1 MSEKGIISTNQ
12 FVWMLFNIIA
22 SFATLEIP
30 GMLIFHAGRDA
41 WLSVAGA
48 WVLDV
53 LLAMVYAYMGLRF
66 QGQSTVQYSISILG
80 KYVGKVVG
88 IIFPIFYILV
98 ASTLMR
104 ALSELIANFFLT
116 KTPIIVTLAISY
128 LVIAY
133 GVKKGVEVIAR
144 TCEVLGPLY
153 LLSLVVMFALLVP
166 QLKIHRFKPIL
177 VQGAY
182 PFLTGIPFIL
192 GFISICIIMGMY
204 IPICNKPKNGFLAK
218 FIAVT
223 LGASMIGALIC
234 FSIGILGAEQAG
246 NIVNPGIML
255 AKMIRIGDFF
265 QRLEIIWFV
274 VAVAAGTMASA
285 NLIWAFSLGISQ
297 VTGLNTYKPIIYPSV
312 FFAFV
317 LSLTMFKNVV
327 ELENF
332 AFYSSMF
339 ISISVGTGLEMLL
352 FITALISGKRGKY
365 GANQDS

>member
-1 MSEKGIISTNQ
+1 MNEKGIISTNQ
-12 FVWMLFNIIA
+12 FVWMLFSIIA

-66 QGQSTVQYSISILG
+66 PGQSTVQYSISILG
-80 KYVGKVVG
+80 KYVGRIVG
-88 IIFPIFYILV
+88 IIFPIFYILF

-104 ALSELIANFFLT
+104 ALSELISNFFLPR
-116 KTPIIVTLAISY
+116 TPIIITLAASY

-133 GVKKGVEVIAR
+133 GVKKGVEAIAR

-153 LLSLVVMFALLVP
+153 LVSLVVMFALLVP
-166 QLKIHRFKPIL
+166 QLKIQRFKPIL
-177 VQGAY
+177 AQGAY

-204 IPICNKPKNGFLAK
+204 IPICNKPKKAFLAK

-223 LGASMIGALIC
+223 LGASVIGILIC
-234 FSIGILGAEQAG
+234 FSVGILGAEQAG
-246 NIVNPGIML
+246 NIVNPGILL
-255 AKMIRIGDFF
+255 ARLARIGDFF

-274 VAVAAGTMASA
+274 VAVAAGVMASA

-297 VTGLNTYKPIIYPSV
+297 VTGISTYKPIIYPSV
-312 FFAFV
+312 LFAFV
-317 LSLTMFKNVV
+317 LSMTLFKNVA
-327 ELENF
+327 ELRNF

-339 ISISVGTGLEMLL
+339 ISIFVGTGLEMLL
-352 FITALISGKRGKY
+352 FITALISGKRG
-365 GANQDS
+365 